1 MKKENEKKSAL
12 SRRKFLP
19 FLGGAILLP
28 LIGASKGIETIAQ
41 EEDDT
46 YQTLLTKDGKTVRV
60 KSSALKDSKVIDKQI
75 SNGSLLNW
83 LTPKDKKP

>member
-1 MKKENEKKSAL
+1 MKKENEKKAAL

-28 LIGASKGIETIAQ
+28 LIGSSKEIEAMA

-75 SNGSLLNW
+75 SNDSLLNW